1 MRSIIRSGANFEG
14 KDSGFLPVLGTRQK
28 RAVFHLLVVIC
39 CFGAVPYPC
48 PISQKRCEATELAS
62 KFLRG
67 LLALA
72 GLACWR
78 RLLRARL
85 A

>member
-1 MRSIIRSGANFEG
+1 
-14 KDSGFLPVLGTRQK
+14 
-28 RAVFHLLVVIC
+28 LLKV
-39 CFGAVPYPC
+39 
-48 PISQKRCEATELAS
+48 
-62 KFLRG
+62 LRG